1 MIVSWVPVVVFSLLS
16 AGASAGD
23 LGPIRVTFKTL
34 DCAGEHGSA
43 SVAAD
48 RIERIEPYTC
58 PDASTDAKGRKLK
71 RVLART
77 PAGSFDAYLVH
88 PAEADQIQHRVDR
101 VMESRRR
108 ALESTPRVILDH
120 D

>member
-1 MIVSWVPVVVFSLLS
+1 MIVRWVWVLVFSLFS
-16 AGASAGD
+16 AGAFASD
-23 LGPIRVTFKTL
+23 LGSIHVTFKTL
-34 DCAGEHGSA
+34 DCAGERGSA

-58 PDASTDAKGRKLK
+58 TDASGRKLK

-77 PAGSFDAYLVH
+77 PAGSFDVYLVH
-88 PAEADQIQHRVDR
+88 AAEAEQIRHRVDR
-101 VMESRRR
+101 ISESKRR
-108 ALESTPRVILDH
+108 ALESTPRVIVDH

>member
-16 AGASAGD
+16 ASASAGD
-23 LGPIRVTFKTL
+23 LGSIRVTFKTL

-58 PDASTDAKGRKLK
+58 PDAPARKLK

-88 PAEADQIQHRVDR
+88 AAEAEQIQHRVDR

>member
-1 MIVSWVPVVVFSLLS
+1 MIVSWVPVVVLSLLS
-16 AGASAGD
+16 VGASASD

-58 PDASTDAKGRKLK
+58 PDAPARKLK
-71 RVLART
+71 RVLARA
-77 PAGSFDAYLVH
+77 PGGSYDAYIVH
-88 PAEADQIQHRVDR
+88 VAEAEQIQRRIDR

>member
-1 MIVSWVPVVVFSLLS
+1 MIVSWVAVVVSSLLS
-16 AGASAGD
+16 VGVSAGE
-23 LGPIRVTFKTL
+23 LGSIHVTFKTL
-34 DCAGEHGSA
+34 DCGGEHGSA

-58 PDASTDAKGRKLK
+58 PDAPARKLK

-77 PAGSFDAYLVH
+77 PAGSFDAYLVLA
-88 PAEADQIQHRVDR
+88 AEAEQIQHRIDR

>member
-1 MIVSWVPVVVFSLLS
+1 MIVHWVWVAVFSLFS
-16 AGASAGD
+16 AGAFAGD
-23 LGPIRVTFKTL
+23 LGSIRVTFKTL
-34 DCAGEHGSA
+34 DCAGESGSA
-43 SVAAD
+43 SALAD

-58 PDASTDAKGRKLK
+58 PDASARKLK
-71 RVLART
+71 RVLSRT
-77 PAGSFDAYLVH
+77 PSGSFEVFLVH
-88 PAEADQIQHRVDR
+88 AAEAEQIQHSVDR